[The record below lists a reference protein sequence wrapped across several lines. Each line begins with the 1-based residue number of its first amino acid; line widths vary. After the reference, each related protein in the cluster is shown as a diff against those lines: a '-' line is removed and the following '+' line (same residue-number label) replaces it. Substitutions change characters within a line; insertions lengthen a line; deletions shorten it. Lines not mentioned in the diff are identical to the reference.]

1 MAILFVVGQPLI
13 EREKNMENNK
23 IKLIKKVLMLDTQKE
38 VDSVLE
44 FVSDAI
50 SRECDQDELDK
61 KTFEQWKK
69 ARDDE

>member
-1 MAILFVVGQPLI
+1 
-13 EREKNMENNK
+13 MENNK

>member
-1 MAILFVVGQPLI
+1 
-13 EREKNMENNK
+13 MENK
-23 IKLIKKVLMLDTQKE
+23 IDIIKKVLMLDTQKE
-38 VDSVLE
+38 IDSVLE

-50 SRECDQDELDK
+50 SREVTQDELDQ

>member
-1 MAILFVVGQPLI
+1 MKKILDRAEQYGKLAVL
-13 EREKNMENNK
+13 NK
-23 IKLIKKVLMLDTQKE
+23 IDIIKKVLMLDTKKE
-38 VDSVLE
+38 IDSVLK
-44 FVSDAI
+44 FVADAI

>member
-1 MAILFVVGQPLI
+1 
-13 EREKNMENNK
+13 
-23 IKLIKKVLMLDTQKE
+23 MLDTKKE
-38 VDSVLE
+38 IDSVLK
-44 FVSDAI
+44 FVADAI

>member
-1 MAILFVVGQPLI
+1 
-13 EREKNMENNK
+13 MENNK

-38 VDSVLE
+38 INNVLE